1 MFEFNL
7 SLSAYISII
16 LIALSVVGGVFFLEL
31 KLCDV
36 NDPGRLKKTILLVC
50 RQYLQALIVLIAL
63 ILFSWLI
70 FSIVGTPRAV
80 SDIDWSVGDSL
91 FLLLITPIGWMSVH
105 LQSAAENIAMKKD
118 KQSSK

>member
-1 MFEFNL
+1 MFDFNL
-7 SLSAYISII
+7 SLGAYLTLTLVA
-16 LIALSVVGGVFFLEL
+16 LIVVGGVLFLEL

-50 RQYLQALIVLIAL
+50 RQYLQALIALIAL

-91 FLLLITPIGWMSVH
+91 FFLLILPVCWMSARLH
-105 LQSAAENIAMKKD
+105 LAVAEVFMKKNN
-118 KQSSK
+118 